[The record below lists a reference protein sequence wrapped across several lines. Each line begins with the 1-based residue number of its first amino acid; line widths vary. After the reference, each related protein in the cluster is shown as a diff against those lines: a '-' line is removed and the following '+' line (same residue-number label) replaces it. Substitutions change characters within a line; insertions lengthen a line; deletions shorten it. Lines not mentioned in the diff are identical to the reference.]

1 VDVFGHEVEFTGVS
15 YTVRLVRRVLLT
27 IAMLLMGMALVGG
40 AAAALVPTTLF
51 PLDQEV
57 GTHTS
62 AAGAVLG
69 IGLMAA
75 AVNPAANVA
84 WVRAGIL
91 YGLVVLAFEAGA
103 YFFWH
108 EQFHIGPVFFG
119 LAFSLLLIAL
129 YPHRRE
135 LVPETGKAR
144 KPEKLEKP
152 KEEKPEAAPPAS
164 ESGPEPV
171 PPPSSAAGGA

>member
-1 VDVFGHEVEFTGVS
+1 MR
-15 YTVRLVRRVLLT
+15 RLLLT

-40 AAAALVPTTLF
+40 AAAALVPTSLV

-75 AVNPAANVA
+75 AFNPSANVA

-91 YGLVVLAFEAGA
+91 YGVVVVAFEGGA
-103 YFFWH
+103 WLLWRDPI
-108 EQFHIGPVFFG
+108 HIGPVFFG

-129 YPHRRE
+129 YPQRKD
-135 LVPETGKAR
+135 LVPHETPAATKT
-144 KPEKLEKP
+144 
-152 KEEKPEAAPPAS
+152 AAPAAAPAPK
-164 ESGPEPV
+164 PEPV
-171 PPPSSAAGGA
+171 PEPAEKKETAPPT

>member
-1 VDVFGHEVEFTGVS
+1 MR
-15 YTVRLVRRVLLT
+15 RLLLT

-40 AAAALVPTTLF
+40 AAAALVPTSLL

-75 AVNPAANVA
+75 AFNPAANVG

-91 YGLVVLAFEAGA
+91 YGLVVVGFEAGS
-103 YFFWH
+103 YFLWK
-108 EQFHIGPVFFG
+108 EPFHIGPVFFG

-129 YPHRRE
+129 YPQRRA
-135 LVPETGKAR
+135 LVPSNDLPKKAAV
-144 KPEKLEKP
+144 PVP
-152 KEEKPEAAPPAS
+152 APAATVKEDEEPEAAESEPAAEKKS
-164 ESGPEPV
+164 
-171 PPPSSAAGGA
+171 

>member
-1 VDVFGHEVEFTGVS
+1 MR
-15 YTVRLVRRVLLT
+15 RLLLT

-40 AAAALVPTTLF
+40 AAAALVPTSLV

-75 AVNPAANVA
+75 AFNPSANVA

-91 YGLVVLAFEAGA
+91 YGLVVLAFEGGSYLLWREAL
-103 YFFWH
+103 
-108 EQFHIGPVFFG
+108 HIGPVFFG

-129 YPHRRE
+129 DPPRRD
-135 LVPETGKAR
+135 LVPPATPAPSKAA
-144 KPEKLEKP
+144 E
-152 KEEKPEAAPPAS
+152 PAS
-164 ESGPEPV
+164 EAWPV
-171 PPPSSAAGGA
+171 APS

>member
-1 VDVFGHEVEFTGVS
+1 MR
-15 YTVRLVRRVLLT
+15 RLLLT
-27 IAMLLMGMALVGG
+27 VAMLLMGMALVGG
-40 AAAALVPTTLF
+40 AAAALVPTSLL

-75 AVNPAANVA
+75 AFNPAANVA

-91 YGLVVLAFEAGA
+91 YGIVVLAFEAGS
-103 YFFWH
+103 YFIFR
-108 EQFHIGPVFFG
+108 EPFHIGPVFFG

-129 YPHRRE
+129 YPQRRD
-135 LVPETGKAR
+135 LVPHEGET
-144 KPEKLEKP
+144 KP
-152 KEEKPEAAPPAS
+152 KPAEPAAKPAPIATHAS
-164 ESGPEPV
+164 
-171 PPPSSAAGGA
+171 PPPSSGEGSEEKTP

>member
-1 VDVFGHEVEFTGVS
+1 MR
-15 YTVRLVRRVLLT
+15 RLMLM

-40 AAAALVPTTLF
+40 AAAALVPTSLL

-75 AVNPAANVA
+75 AFNPVENMS

-91 YGLVVLAFEAGA
+91 YGFVVLAFEAGS
-103 YFFWH
+103 YFVWH
-108 EQFHIGPVFFG
+108 ASFHIGPVFFG

-129 YPHRRE
+129 YPNRRA
-135 LVPETGKAR
+135 LVPER
-144 KPEKLEKP
+144 PKPQ
-152 KEEKPEAAPPAS
+152 APRQAPV
-164 ESGPEPV
+164 PEPA
-171 PPPSSAAGGA
+171 PSKPAADTPKTEGGAKAP